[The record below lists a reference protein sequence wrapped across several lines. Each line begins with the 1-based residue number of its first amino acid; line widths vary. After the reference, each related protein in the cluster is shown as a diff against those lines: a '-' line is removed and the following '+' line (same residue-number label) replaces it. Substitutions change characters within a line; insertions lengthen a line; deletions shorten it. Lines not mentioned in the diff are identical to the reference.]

1 MPNSVIILKS
11 AVDAPADTTLLELTL
26 RPTDATPG
34 NIILYPRP
42 SLAAAGLAVITLVAM
57 GITDTWPSVN
67 SVTGGIEWYQDGF
80 KYTGSL
86 SGGSAV
92 FPPVGD
98 VDLGVIFGPTGT
110 DYTGTSVNPAEA
122 DVRTGT
128 TYGAG
133 GTEFTGTLVAG
144 GGGAGPFMD
153 IDTGSLYTALGTLLI
168 LKL

>member
-1 MPNSVIILKS
+1 MANSVIILKPV
-11 AVDAPADTTLLELTL
+11 ADAPVDTTLLELTL
-26 RPTDATPG
+26 RATDVTPE

-42 SLAAAGLAVITLVAM
+42 LPASAGLAVVTLVTM

-67 SVTGGIEWYQDGF
+67 AVTGGIEWYQDGF

-98 VDLGVIFGPTGT
+98 VDIGVIFGPTGT
-110 DYTGTSVNPAEA
+110 DYTGTLEQPAVT
-122 DVRTGT
+122 DVKSGVS
-128 TYGAG
+128 YGAN

-144 GGGAGPFMD
+144 GGGTGPFMD
-153 IDTGSLYTALGTLLI
+153 IDTGDLYTALSTLLI